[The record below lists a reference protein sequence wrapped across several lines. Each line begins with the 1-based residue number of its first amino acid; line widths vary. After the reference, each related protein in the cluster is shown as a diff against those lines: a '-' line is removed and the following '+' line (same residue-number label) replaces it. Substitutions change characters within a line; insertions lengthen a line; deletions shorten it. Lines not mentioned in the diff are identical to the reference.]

1 MGCSGRW
8 QVASLSKPA
17 SYNRDPMRSFLRSPR
32 GSFAYPLRQ
41 FPQAPRSSPLSS
53 TAQSPVPA
61 AGDASE
67 QSPLENELAVLLV
80 ESLNLE
86 VAPADIVPTAPLY
99 GEGLG
104 LDSIDILEVALEVS
118 RKYGF
123 QLRSDDER
131 NQQIFQSLRTLAT
144 HVAQNRTAA

>member
-1 MGCSGRW
+1 VS
-8 QVASLSKPA
+8 SIPA
-17 SYNRDPMRSFLRSPR
+17 SSP
-32 GSFAYPLRQ
+32 SID
-41 FPQAPRSSPLSS
+41 SSP
-53 TAQSPVPA
+53 
-61 AGDASE
+61 E
-67 QSPLENELAVLLV
+67 QTPLESELAVLLV

-86 VAPADIVPTAPLY
+86 VAPADVDPNAPLY

-118 RKYGF
+118 RRYGF

-144 HVAQNRTAA
+144 HVEQHRGATA

>member
-1 MGCSGRW
+1 MF
-8 QVASLSKPA
+8 QVPEFCLVIDCPA
-17 SYNRDPMRSFLRSPR
+17 
-32 GSFAYPLRQ
+32 PLND
-41 FPQAPRSSPLSS
+41 
-53 TAQSPVPA
+53 V
-61 AGDASE
+61 GDAPE
-67 QSPLENELAVLLV
+67 QTALENELAVLLV

-86 VAPADIVPTAPLY
+86 VAPSDIVPSAPLY

-144 HVAQNRTAA
+144 HVAQNRGAP